1 MDRRRFIRETG
12 EAALALTIIA
22 PLGRFASQQPTAAEL
37 RPEAFL
43 RITPDGIVTIW
54 CVRLEMGQGVR
65 TVLSMM
71 VAEELGVDWSSIRV
85 EQAQPGGVFKNVQL
99 HTGGSGSVEETYTP
113 FRTAGAAAREMLV
126 SAAADAWGVNSGS
139 CRAESGF
146 VVHPP
151 TGRRQSYGSL
161 VAAASRLT
169 VPRSPRLKP
178 PSEFKILGKP
188 AKRVDGPA
196 IVTGKAA
203 YGLDI
208 YVPGMLYASIE
219 RAPTLGAMP
228 QSIDPNDALRVPGVV
243 RVEEVTAGL
252 HRGVAV
258 VARDSWSAMRGRE
271 RLRVGW
277 TRGRHAT
284 FDSDRF
290 AEVHVQ
296 RLNGQLYKVR
306 HVGNADA
313 AMAAATRHVE
323 ATYVYPFQAHAPV
336 ETLNCTAHVKADSAE
351 IWVSTQTDVRSFQ
364 QAMRITGFPKERIT
378 LHCALAGGG
387 FGRRLFADY
396 VAEAVELSMKIGQ
409 PVQVLWTRRDD
420 TRHGYFQP
428 MSTHRLRAALDS
440 SGNVTAFVHQLGA
453 ADLTVYPMHEGKNI
467 WTSEAS
473 AKPANEYESPDAG
486 LYEFPAMRID
496 AADLTSP
503 VPTGPW
509 RAVHRPPEV
518 FARESFIDELA
529 HAAGKDPIDFRI
541 ERLPQRRRLVRVLEE
556 LRRRSAWAT
565 PMPKV
570 AGRLVGRGV
579 AASIYEG
586 TSFIAMAAEV
596 SLATDLS
603 DLRVTRIVTVVD
615 CGLALNPL
623 GLDGQTESSI
633 AWALS
638 AALCGK
644 IDFRDG
650 AAVQSS
656 YADFQVL
663 RLDHMPRL
671 ETFYLESSFPPS
683 GYGEHPVP
691 VVAPAVANAVFAACG
706 KRARVLPIKL
716 LSS

>member
-1 MDRRRFIRETG
+1 MTMNRRRFIRETG
-12 EAALALTIIA
+12 EAALALTIAA
-22 PLGRFASQQPTAAEL
+22 PLSRFTREQPATGEL

-43 RITPDGIVTIW
+43 RITPDGVVTIW

-65 TVLSMM
+65 TVLPMM
-71 VAEELGVDWSSIRV
+71 IAEELEVDWSSIRV
-85 EQAQPGGVFKNVQL
+85 EQAQPGGVFKDVQL
-99 HTGGSGSVEETYTP
+99 HTGGSGSVEETFTP

-126 SAAADAWGVNSGS
+126 AAAATSWGVSPRA
-139 CRAESGF
+139 CRAENGT
-146 VVHPP
+146 VVHSA
-151 TGRRQSYGSL
+151 TGRRRSYGSL
-161 VAAASRLT
+161 TAAASRLT
-169 VPRSPRLKP
+169 VPRSPQLKAP
-178 PSEFKILGKP
+178 ADFRILGKP
-188 AKRVDGPA
+188 VKRVDGQA

-203 YGLDI
+203 YGLDV

-219 RAPTLGAMP
+219 RAPTLGATP
-228 QSIDPNDALRVPGVV
+228 ESIDPNDALRVPGVV
-243 RVEEVTAGL
+243 RVEQISAGL

-271 RLRVGW
+271 RLRVTW
-277 TRGRHAT
+277 SRGRHAT
-284 FDSDRF
+284 FNSDRF
-290 AEVHVQ
+290 AEEQ
-296 RLNGQLYKVR
+296 AQKLNGPLFKVR
-306 HVGNADA
+306 HVGNVDP
-313 AMAAATRHVE
+313 AMASSARVLD
-323 ATYVYPFQAHAPV
+323 ATYLYPFQAHAPV

-364 QAMRITGFPKERIT
+364 QAMRITGFPKDRIT
-378 LHCALAGGG
+378 LHCSLAGGG

-396 VAEAVELSMKIGQ
+396 VAEAVELSKKIGQ

-440 SGNVTAFVHQLGA
+440 SGTVTAFVHQLGA

-467 WTSEAS
+467 WTEERP

-486 LYEFPAMRID
+486 MYDFPAMRID

-518 FARESFIDELA
+518 FARESFIDEIA
-529 HAAGKDPIDFRI
+529 HAAAKDPIAFRI
-541 ERLPQRRRLVRVLEE
+541 ERLPHRRRLVRVLEE
-556 LRRRSAWAT
+556 LRRRSGWST
-565 PMPKV
+565 PLAKV
-570 AGRLVGRGV
+570 RGRLVGRGV

-586 TSFIAMAAEV
+586 SSFIAMAAEV
-596 SLATDLS
+596 SLAPNLS

-638 AALCGK
+638 AALTGK

-663 RLDHMPRL
+663 RIDQMPRL
-671 ETFYLESSFPPS
+671 ETFYLESAFPPS

-706 KRARVLPIKL
+706 KRARELPIRL
-716 LSS
+716 